1 MRITRK
7 AQETLSDVS
16 DASKEVAGA
25 SRRVV
30 ETSEFAAI
38 ALIGVCAV
46 SVLALAIG
54 LTALMESRH
63 GR

>member
-7 AQETLSDVS
+7 AQETLSHVS
-16 DASKEVAGA
+16 DASRDVSGA
-25 SRRVV
+25 SKKVA

-46 SVLALAIG
+46 SILALAIG
-54 LTALMESRH
+54 LTALMNTRH
-63 GR
+63 V